1 MARTPAINYSFT
13 IEEALQ
19 KFGFRIDDKD
29 SGASVACGVMYKG
42 YGEIFVEFNQSFITN
57 YQTDMR
63 VFYLDSARKQ
73 QINLFLGV
81 APTNYKDF
89 DLLMQLLLPSEEFIG
104 GLGILA

>member
-1 MARTPAINYSFT
+1 MAKVPVINYSFA
-13 IEEALQ
+13 IEEALR
-19 KFGFRIDDKD
+19 KFGFQIDEKD
-29 SGASVACGVMYKG
+29 SGASVAYGVIYKD

-63 VFYLDSARKQ
+63 VFYLERGRKQ

-104 GLGILA
+104 GLGIIA

>member
-1 MARTPAINYSFT
+1 MIRTPAINYNFT

-19 KFGFRIDDKD
+19 KFGFRIDNKD
-29 SGASVACGVMYKG
+29 SGASVACGVMYKE

-63 VFYLDSARKQ
+63 VFYLDNARKQ

-81 APTNYKDF
+81 APTNQKDF

-104 GLGILA
+104 GLGIMA

>member
-1 MARTPAINYSFT
+1 MPSFPVINYSFS

-19 KFGFRIDDKD
+19 KFGFKIDEKD
-29 SGASVACGVMYKG
+29 SGASVAYGVVYG
-42 YGEIFVEFNQSFITN
+42 DYGEIFVEFNQSFITN